1 MTQEMLTRA
10 EFHVLLAVLQSP
22 RHGYGIMQDVDA
34 LTSGEFRLGPG
45 TLYTAIARL
54 ERAGLLEECD
64 ADADRRRCY
73 RITRK
78 GKAAARKEA
87 GRLSVVVR
95 TARERGLLPDAP

>member
-1 MTQEMLTRA
+1 MTQDTLTRA
-10 EFHVLLAVLQSP
+10 EFHVLLAALQSP

-73 RITRK
+73 RVTRK

-87 GRLSVVVR
+87 ERLSVVVR